1 LVINGVP
8 KTRLSLFVPMG
19 RSLALATRD
28 TVLKGFP
35 DVIDTADVQDLGDG
49 FDRAYKGAGFTISIE
64 KNGVGPGG

>member
-1 LVINGVP
+1 
-8 KTRLSLFVPMG
+8 MG